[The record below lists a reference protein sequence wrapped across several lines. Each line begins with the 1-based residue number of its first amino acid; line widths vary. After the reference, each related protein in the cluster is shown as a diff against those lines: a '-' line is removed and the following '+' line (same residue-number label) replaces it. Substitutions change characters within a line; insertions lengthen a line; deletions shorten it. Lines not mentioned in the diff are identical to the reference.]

1 MYINLYSNENKIF
14 CKYGILQNIILIKW
28 IYQKIYNII
37 YILLYQNQF
46 SLIINK
52 NFTLYYI
59 LLYFFII

>member
-1 MYINLYSNENKIF
+1 MNFTKYYPYKMNLSKNV
-14 CKYGILQNIILIKW
+14 
-28 IYQKIYNII
+28 IYNII

-52 NFTLYYI
+52 NFILCYI